1 MHTRSELILKDEDTK
16 FGTELDG
23 LKIEKG
29 EKRILKND
37 DHNFKLGKT
46 EHIFR
51 YVRYPET
58 STDANA
64 VATVLSGDRSS

>member
-23 LKIEKG
+23 LKVEKG

-37 DHNFKLGKT
+37 EHSFKLGKT

-51 YVRYPET
+51 
-58 STDANA
+58 
-64 VATVLSGDRSS
+64 